1 MQLKFIFVKKFTM
14 GNSKGNR
21 LVYLVTF
28 FALLISNIAVS
39 AQGKLEFEKTTHDFG
54 DIQIEDGSVKCQF
67 NYTNVGDTPVVIHE
81 IISSC
86 GCTTPKWSK
95 APIKPGEK
103 GSIEVVFKNDQG
115 PYPFNKSITIYA
127 SEHKRPINLKIKG
140 SAHERKKSI
149 SELYPLKIGGLG
161 FKKSA
166 FTAGYVDQG
175 GKKTGEIDL
184 ANISSK
190 KMEVTFSNLPN
201 GLILSLSSNPINP
214 KKSATLKYTI
224 DTKLMNEEE
233 WGNIDFK
240 FNISGNGAKAGE
252 LKIEAFIKD
261 DFNKLSKAQMK
272 NAPLPYIKNGVYE
285 YGKVKSGSDVNYSFT
300 VQNKGKD
307 PLIIRKIER
316 SSESVEI
323 LSAVPL
329 TINGGETKEIKG
341 IINGIEGNG
350 DTLYTITLITN
361 SPSRPMINLFISGIV
376 K

>member
-14 GNSKGNR
+14 RNSMKNR
-21 LVYLVTF
+21 IFYLIAI
-28 FALLISNIAVS
+28 FALFASNISLS
-39 AQGKLEFEKTTHDFG
+39 AQGKLEFDKTTHDFG

-67 NYTNVGDTPVVIHE
+67 NYTNVGDAPVVIHE

-149 SELYPLKIGGLG
+149 EELYPLKIGGLG

-166 FTAGYVDQG
+166 FNAGYVDQG
-175 GKKTGEIDL
+175 SKKSGEIEL
-184 ANISSK
+184 ANVSSK
-190 KMEVTFSNLPN
+190 KMDVTFSNLPD

-224 DTKLMNEEE
+224 DTKKMNKEE
-233 WGNIDFK
+233 WGNIDFV
-240 FNISGNGAKAGE
+240 FGISGNGAKAGE
-252 LKIEAFIKD
+252 IKIESFIKD
-261 DFNKLSKAQMK
+261 NFNELSKAQMK
-272 NAPLPYIKNGVYE
+272 SAPMPYIKNGVYE
-285 YGKVKSGSDVNYSFT
+285 YGKVSAGSSVKYSFS

-307 PLIIRKIER
+307 PLIIRKIES
-316 SSESVEI
+316 SSELIAIDNSI
-323 LSAVPL
+323 PI
-329 TINGGETKEIKG
+329 TINGGETREITGVIK
-341 IINGIEGNG
+341 GIEGNG